1 MENTKIQQIPERI
14 RELREILEISVA
26 EMAAALSLEAINEA
40 DTSRPVSSGYCGD
53 LLSWVMGRAPADS
66 AWITVMSNV
75 NVVAVALL
83 ADVSCVI
90 MADGA
95 LPDPEALEAAKK
107 RGINIYSSKL
117 GAFELSRML

>member
-1 MENTKIQQIPERI
+1 MNSASYN
-14 RELREILEISVA
+14 SVA
-26 EMAAALSLEAINEA
+26 EMAATLSLEPINEA
-40 DTSRPVSSGYCGD
+40 DTARAVSGGYCGD

-75 NVVAVALL
+75 NVVAVATL

-117 GAFELSRML
+117 GAFELARML

>member
-1 MENTKIQQIPERI
+1 MSISYK
-14 RELREILEISVA
+14 SVA

>member
-1 MENTKIQQIPERI
+1 MNDATYKT
-14 RELREILEISVA
+14 VA
-26 EMAAALSLEAINEA
+26 EMANALSLEVINEA
-40 DTSRPVSSGYCGD
+40 DTSRPVRGGYCGD

-75 NVVAVALL
+75 NVVAVATL
-83 ADVSCVI
+83 ADVACVI

-95 LPDPEALEAAKK
+95 LPDPEALEAAKN

-117 GAFELSRML
+117 GAFELARML